1 MNQMKHIMLGLAIV
15 ILATFATSM
24 AKAQSQDQPSPS
36 LGDYARKV
44 HKDPS
49 TVVKPKVYDNDNLP
63 KDNKLSVVGPA
74 PAVDADSATASDKSS
89 SADSKAASDTKA
101 GDAKAADAKAG
112 AKPTDEEQA
121 KKQAEWKGWQGKL
134 SAQKEQID
142 MTSRELDVT
151 QREYQLRAA
160 AIYADVGNRMRNA
173 AAWDKEDA
181 DFKQKIADKQKA
193 LDELKEKLNDLQDQ
207 ARKAGVP
214 ASMLE

>member
-1 MNQMKHIMLGLAIV
+1 MLGAAIV
-15 ILATFATSM
+15 ISAAFATSM
-24 AKAQSQDQPSPS
+24 AVAQSQDQPSPS

-49 TVVKPKVYDNDNLP
+49 TVAKPKVYDNDNLP

-74 PAVDADSATASDKSS
+74 PAVDADSVAASDKSS
-89 SADSKAASDTKA
+89 SADSKAPAE
-101 GDAKAADAKAG
+101 KAADGKAV
-112 AKPTDEEQA
+112 AKPIDDEQA
-121 KKQAEWKGWQGKL
+121 RKQAEWKGWQGKI
-134 SAQKEQID
+134 SGEKDQID

-160 AIYADVGNRMRNA
+160 AIYADAGNRMRNA

-181 DFKQKIADKQKA
+181 DYKQKIADKQKT
-193 LDELKEKLNDLQDQ
+193 LDELKQKLNDLQDQ

-214 ASMLE
+214 ASMTE

>member
-1 MNQMKHIMLGLAIV
+1 MNHMKHTMLGLAIV
-15 ILATFATSM
+15 ILAAFAASL
-24 AKAQSQDQPSPS
+24 AAAQSQDQPSPS

-49 TVVKPKVYDNDNLP
+49 TAAKPKVYDNDNLP

-74 PAVDADSATASDKSS
+74 PAVDADSSGVSDKSS
-89 SADSKAASDTKA
+89 SPDSKAPAEKA
-101 GDAKAADAKAG
+101 VDAKAV
-112 AKPTDEEQA
+112 AKPIDDEQA
-121 KKQAEWKGWQGKL
+121 RKQTEWKGWQGKI
-134 SAQKEQID
+134 SGEKDQID

-160 AIYADVGNRMRNA
+160 AIYADAGNRMRNA

-214 ASMLE
+214 ASMTE